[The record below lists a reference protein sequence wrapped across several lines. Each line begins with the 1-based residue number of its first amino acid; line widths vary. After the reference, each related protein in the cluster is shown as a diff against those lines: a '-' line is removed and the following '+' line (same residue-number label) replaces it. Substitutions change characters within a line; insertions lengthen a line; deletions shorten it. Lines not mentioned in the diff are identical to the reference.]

1 MTATAAEIGSCRGC
15 KTPNLAI
22 TAGRELYEKI
32 WNRQSSAKRFAL
44 HVPQTSSRCAR
55 YAESRIFRSKDMKRL
70 DRREFT

>member
-15 KTPNLAI
+15 KTLNLAI

-32 WNRQSSAKRFAL
+32 WNRRSSAKRFAL

-55 YAESRIFRSKDMKRL
+55 YADSRFFRSKDTNQT
-70 DRREFT
+70 DCREFT